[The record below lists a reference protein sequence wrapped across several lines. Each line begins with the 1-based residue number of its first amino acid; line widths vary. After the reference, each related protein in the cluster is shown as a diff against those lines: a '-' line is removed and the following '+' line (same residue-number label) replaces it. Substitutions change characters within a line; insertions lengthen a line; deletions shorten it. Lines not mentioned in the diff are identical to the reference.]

1 MSYFNNPHT
10 EEELKEQY
18 RKILSKHDYHN
29 PQNEKFMNDIRKEYE
44 ETLMKIKRANGYRT
58 PFEKITDSAK
68 NYVKSEI
75 KEYRAIKA
83 AERERISNLQNHQY
97 TKEEC
102 IESYHK
108 VKCCLKQV
116 IELMV
121 KKFNTL
127 LIYEI
132 NNLDNIGFYQWFN
145 ATTATGRYFAPTD
158 SELKNYNSA
167 REVLEYAIQSIS
179 EQTKTN
185 YEKNLLEMEDSL
197 GEYFKKYYR
206 ECCDKYVDPI
216 KVAKAEMQAQKT
228 QKENVFCYKLSCFL
242 VVWTLF
248 FIPFVLLSVESDMPM
263 IISVLFPICL
273 AYPIGS
279 AISAVI
285 IKNLKRTTYST
296 FAAKEQRARVTQRKT
311 FENDRAA
318 FQIFRLIRN
327 ILRF

>member
-1 MSYFNNPHT
+1 MSYFNSPHT
-10 EEELKEQY
+10 EEELKNQY
-18 RKILSKHDYHN
+18 REILSKHDYHN
-29 PQNEKFMNDIRKEYE
+29 PQNEKLMNDIRKEYE

-75 KEYRAIKA
+75 NEYKAIKA

-102 IESYHK
+102 IESYNK
-108 VKCCLKQV
+108 VKYCLKQV
-116 IELMV
+116 IESTV
-121 KKFNTL
+121 KKSGSD
-127 LIYEI
+127 LISRI
-132 NNLDNIGFYQWFN
+132 NSLDNIGFYQWFN
-145 ATTATGRYFAPTD
+145 VTTMGRYFPPTD

-185 YEKNLLEMEDSL
+185 YEKNLLKMEDSL
-197 GEYFKKYYR
+197 GGYFKEYYR

-216 KVAKAEMQAQKT
+216 EIADAEMKSQKI
-228 QKENVFCYKLSCFL
+228 QKENNFWVKFSCVLVIGTFL
-242 VVWTLF
+242 Y
-248 FIPFVLLSVESDMPM
+248 IPFMILSVESDMPI
-263 IISVLFPICL
+263 IISVIFPICL

-285 IKNLKRTTYST
+285 IKNMRRTTYST
-296 FAAKEQRARVTQRKT
+296 FAAKEQRARVTQRKS
-311 FENDRAA
+311 FENGRAA
-318 FQIFRLIRN
+318 FQIARVIRS
-327 ILRF
+327 LLKF